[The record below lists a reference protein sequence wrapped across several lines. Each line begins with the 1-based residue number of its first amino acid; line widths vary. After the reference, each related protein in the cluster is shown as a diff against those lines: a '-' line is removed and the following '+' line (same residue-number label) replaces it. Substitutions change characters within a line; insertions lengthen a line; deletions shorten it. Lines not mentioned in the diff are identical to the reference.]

1 MTNNYFDY
9 RFVTTIPSRQAPS
22 FMNIIKTKKN
32 FTGRLLSKDSL
43 SSVNNI
49 INSAQKIVNIYDQA
63 IPIINQAK
71 PMINNIRT
79 TFKVA
84 KAFKKMSGEESL
96 EKAFD
101 NLPDYKE
108 ENTNINTDLKNNFK
122 DNHVDNGMN
131 PFYPK

>member
-9 RFVTTIPSRQAPS
+9 RLVSTIPSKPNPS
-22 FMNIIKTKKN
+22 FMNIIKTKRN
-32 FTGRLLSKDSL
+32 FTGKLLSKDSL
-43 SSVNNI
+43 LKVNNVI
-49 INSAQKIVNIYDQA
+49 SGAQKIVNIYDQA
-63 IPIINQAK
+63 MPIINQAK

-101 NLPDYKE
+101 HLPDYQEETSKVE
-108 ENTNINTDLKNNFK
+108 ENVKKEQKEDK
-122 DNHVDNGMN
+122 GRN
-131 PFYPK
+131 PFYPS